1 MQNCLIKNVSDGA
14 NVNLKQV
21 IDELIR
27 EKGLDRAILEKIV
40 CEGMKS
46 AYLKKYPTTTFVI
59 SYDHV
64 LGTLSILTE
73 KQVVQTVQDNDTEI
87 SLKKARHVDKNIQV
101 GEAILVPFEGAIGR
115 VEVLHA
121 RQVIAQHIRGIE
133 ALAVYNEFKSK
144 QNEILHGVYHKT
156 ERGGVA
162 IKLDD
167 GTIAFLPNQNMSPA
181 DKVII
186 GAPIRC
192 LLKEVLQEPVNDHQV
207 ILDRAAGAFLRK
219 LMELEIPEVFEKIVE
234 IKAVARIAGYKSKVI
249 VSSREKNIDPV
260 GTCVG
265 IGGSRIKPIL
275 TEIGGE
281 KIDIIEYVD
290 SLEEMV
296 KASLK
301 PATVERVE
309 LVNKEEAFVWVED
322 DQRSYAIGKSGQ
334 NIALA
339 SRLLGVNIKLMQNEK
354 VGKLG
359 VSIEGISD
367 TW

>member
-1 MQNCLIKNVSDGA
+1 MQNCPFKNVSDGA

-27 EKGLDRAILEKIV
+27 EKGLDRSILEKIV

-46 AYLKKYPTTTFVI
+46 AYLKKYPTTTFII

-64 LGTLSILTE
+64 TGALTILTE
-73 KQVVQTVQDNDTEI
+73 KQIVQTVQSNNNEI
-87 SLKKARHVDKNIQV
+87 SLKKARYIDKNVQT
-101 GEAILVPFEGAIGR
+101 GETILVPFEGAIGR

-121 RQVIAQHIRGIE
+121 RQVIAQHIRAIE
-133 ALAVYNEFKSK
+133 ALAVYNEFKTK

-167 GTIAFLPNQNMSPA
+167 GSIAFLPTANMSPA

-186 GAPIRC
+186 GAPVRC
-192 LLKEVLQEPVNDHQV
+192 LLKEVLQEPVNDHQI
-207 ILDRAAGAFLRK
+207 ILDRASGAFLRK

-234 IKAVARIAGYKSKVI
+234 VKTVARIAGYKSKAI

-290 SLEEMV
+290 SFEEMI

-301 PATVERVE
+301 PAKIDRV
-309 LVNKEEAFVWVED
+309 VVVSKEEAHVWVED

-339 SRLLGVNIKLMQNEK
+339 SRLLGINIKLMQKEN
-354 VGKLG
+354 VNQLG
-359 VSIEGISD
+359 SSIEGISD

>member
-1 MQNCLIKNVSDGA
+1 
-14 NVNLKQV
+14 QV

-27 EKGLDRAILEKIV
+27 EKGLEKGVLENIV

-46 AYLKKYPTTTFVI
+46 AYLKKYPRVSFFV
-59 SYDHV
+59 SYDH
-64 LGTLSILTE
+64 LTGLLSIDAQ
-73 KQVVQTVQDNDTEI
+73 KIVVQTVEDSDTEV
-87 SLKKARHVDKNIQV
+87 SLKKARYLDKNVQIGDSV
-101 GEAILVPFEGAIGR
+101 IVPFEGVIGR

-121 RQVIAQHIRGIE
+121 RQIIAQHIRTIE
-133 ALAVYNEFKSK
+133 ALAVYSEFKPK
-144 QNEILHGVYHKT
+144 ENEILHGMFHKI
-156 ERGGVA
+156 ERGGVV

-167 GTIAFLPNQNMSPA
+167 GTLAFLPTMHMSPL
-181 DKVII
+181 DKAII
-186 GAPIRC
+186 GTPVRC
-192 LLKEVLQEPVNDHQV
+192 LLKEVLQEPLNDHQV
-207 ILDRAAGAFLRK
+207 ILDRASGIFLRK

-234 IKAVARIAGYKSKVI
+234 IKAIARIAGYKSKII

-281 KIDIIEYVD
+281 KIDIIEWVD
-290 SLEEMV
+290 STEEMIRS
-296 KASLK
+296 SLK
-301 PATVERVE
+301 PAKIERVE
-309 LVNKEEAFVWVED
+309 LLSKEDARVWVED

-339 SRLLGVNIKLMQNEK
+339 SRLLGINIKLVQKENISQ
-354 VGKLG
+354 L
-359 VSIEGISD
+359 STTIEGISD

>member
-1 MQNCLIKNVSDGA
+1 M

-27 EKGLDRAILEKIV
+27 EKGLNRTILEKIV

-46 AYLKKYPTTTFVI
+46 AYLKKYPAATFVI
-59 SYDHV
+59 SYDHA
-64 LGTLSILTE
+64 LGNLAVLTE
-73 KQVVQTVQDNDTEI
+73 KQVVQAIQDNDTEI
-87 SLKKARHVDKNIQV
+87 TLKKARYLDKDIQV
-101 GEAILVPFEGAIGR
+101 GQTILVPFEGSIGR

-121 RQVIAQHIRGIE
+121 RQIIAQHIRGIE

-144 QNEILHGVYHKT
+144 QNEILHGAYHKT

-167 GTIAFLPNQNMSPA
+167 GTIAFLPNANMSPA

-192 LLKEVLQEPVNDHQV
+192 LLKEILQEPVNDHQV
-207 ILDRAAGAFLRK
+207 ILDRASGVFVRK

-234 IKAVARIAGYKSKVI
+234 IKTVARIAGYKSKII

-265 IGGSRIKPIL
+265 IGGSRIRPIL

-290 SLEEMV
+290 SFEEMV

-301 PATVERVE
+301 PAKVERVE
-309 LVNKEEAFVWVED
+309 LLNKEEACVWVED

-354 VGKLG
+354 VGKIG

>member
-1 MQNCLIKNVSDGA
+1 M
-14 NVNLKQV
+14 NLKQV

-27 EKGLDRAILEKIV
+27 EKGLDRLILEKIV
-40 CEGMKS
+40 CEGMKF
-46 AYLKKYPTTTFVI
+46 AYLKKYPATTFVI
-59 SYDHV
+59 SYDHSTGALAV
-64 LGTLSILTE
+64 LAQ
-73 KQVVQTVQDNDTEI
+73 KNVVQTVQDNDNEI
-87 SLKKARHVDKNIQV
+87 SLKKARFIDKNIQV
-101 GEAILVPFEGAIGR
+101 GDSLLVPFEGSIGR

-121 RQVIAQHIRGIE
+121 RQVIAQHIRAIE
-133 ALAVYNEFKSK
+133 ALAVYNEFKVK

-162 IKLDD
+162 VKLDD
-167 GTIAFLPNQNMSPA
+167 GTLAFLPISNMSPA
-181 DKVII
+181 DKVIV
-186 GAPIRC
+186 GAPVRC

-207 ILDRAAGAFLRK
+207 ILDRASGNFLRK

-234 IKAVARIAGYKSKVI
+234 IKAIARIAGYKSKAI
-249 VSSREKNIDPV
+249 VASREKNIDPV

-281 KIDIIEYVD
+281 KIDIIESVD
-290 SLEEMV
+290 SLEEMI

-301 PATVERVE
+301 PAKVDRVE
-309 LVNKEEAFVWVED
+309 ILSKEEACVWVED

-339 SRLLGVNIKLMQNEK
+339 SRLLGVNIKLMQKES
-354 VGKLG
+354 VSQLG
-359 VSIEGISD
+359 ASIEGISD

>member
-1 MQNCLIKNVSDGA
+1 MQNSLLKNVSNGA

-27 EKGLDRAILEKIV
+27 EKGLDRGVLENIV

-46 AYLKKYPTTTFVI
+46 AYLKKYPTITFGI
-59 SYDHV
+59 SYDHATGS
-64 LGTLSILTE
+64 LAILAQ
-73 KQVVQTVQDNDTEI
+73 KNVVQTVEDGDAEV
-87 SLKKARHVDKNIQV
+87 SLKKARYVDKNVQV
-101 GEAILVPFEGAIGR
+101 GDTILMPFEGVIGR

-121 RQVIAQHIRGIE
+121 RQVIAQHIRAIE
-133 ALAVYNEFKSK
+133 TLAIYNEFKTK
-144 QNEILHGVYHKT
+144 QNEILHGAYHKT
-156 ERGGVA
+156 ERGGVV

-167 GTIAFLPNQNMSPA
+167 GTLAFLPTSNMSPV
-181 DKVII
+181 DKTII

-207 ILDRAAGAFLRK
+207 ILDRASGGFLRK

-234 IKAVARIAGYKSKVI
+234 IKAIARIVGYKSKVI

-281 KIDIIEYVD
+281 KIDIIESVD
-290 SLEEMV
+290 SLEEMI
-296 KASLK
+296 KSSLK
-301 PATVERVE
+301 PAKVDRVE
-309 LVNKEEAFVWVED
+309 LLGKEEARVWVED

-339 SRLLGVNIKLMQNEK
+339 SRLLGINIKLMQKEN
-354 VGKLG
+354 VSQLG
-359 VSIEGISD
+359 SSIEGISD